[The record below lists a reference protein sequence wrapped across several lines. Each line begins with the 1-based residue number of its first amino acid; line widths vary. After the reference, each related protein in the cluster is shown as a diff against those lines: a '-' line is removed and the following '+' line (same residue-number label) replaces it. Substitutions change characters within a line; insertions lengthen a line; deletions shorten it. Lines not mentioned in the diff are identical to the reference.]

1 MRKILYIISLGLLFT
16 NLTTSCTKTNNNLF
30 LEAFS
35 GAYKIK
41 SMSAV
46 DYTLIG
52 EGRFKDFSLD
62 NVGLAQLNTSA
73 TDDANPFI
81 ISQAVA
87 DRSRPF
93 AKMREIGAFVSNK
106 TGYSLFWQPATSGN
120 NICLSHLANGKLKSC
135 CLQVAKISDKV
146 QEWSYSEKTDL
157 GAVTYK
163 EVWKLEK
170 QSF

>member
-1 MRKILYIISLGLLFT
+1 MRKILYTISLGLLFT

-30 LEAFS
+30 LDAFS
-35 GAYKIK
+35 GAYKVK

-52 EGRFKDFSLD
+52 EGRFKDFTLAEA
-62 NVGLAQLNTSA
+62 GLAQLNTSA
-73 TDDANPFI
+73 TDDANTFI
-81 ISQAVA
+81 ISTAIA

-93 AKMREIGAFVSNK
+93 AKMREIGSFVSNK
-106 TGYSLFWQPATSGN
+106 IGYSLFWQPSTSGDK
-120 NICLSHLANGKLKSC
+120 ICLSHLANGKLKTS
-135 CLQVAKISDKV
+135 CLQVTKISDKV
-146 QEWSYSEKTDL
+146 QEWSYNEKTDL

-170 QSF
+170 Q